1 MSGKTSDLYVVGML
15 GSPETWMVPEAAVS
29 NPARSSRRCSSP
41 STVDSA
47 ARRACY
53 DRAGPALPGGR
64 AAAVRVRGP
73 NLGEYADSL
82 VAKAQVRA
90 TLATISDDAY
100 NEYLDLRSL
109 EETRE
114 EVAGTPSP
122 ESQQD
127 RGCSPWTRSRRGADS
142 RRTRWLSTARLLCG
156 LSRQGGSS
164 SQPG

>member
-53 DRAGPALPGGR
+53 DQPGLALPGGR
-64 AAAVRVRGP
+64 AAALRVRGP
-73 NLGEYADSL
+73 NLGGYADSL

-90 TLATISDDAY
+90 TLATISDDATCAKLQPLISDECLPEMTR
-100 NEYLDLRSL
+100 NYLISI
-109 EETRE
+109 
-114 EVAGTPSP
+114 
-122 ESQQD
+122 
-127 RGCSPWTRSRRGADS
+127 
-142 RRTRWLSTARLLCG
+142 
-156 LSRQGGSS
+156 
-164 SQPG
+164 

>member
-1 MSGKTSDLYVVGML
+1 M
-15 GSPETWMVPEAAVS
+15 
-29 NPARSSRRCSSP
+29 SSRAQHYREAERLLSESEE
-41 STVDSA
+41 
-47 ARRACY
+47 
-53 DRAGPALPGGR
+53 
-64 AAAVRVRGP
+64 P

-122 ESQQD
+122 ESRD
-127 RGCSPWTRSRRGADS
+127 
-142 RRTRWLSTARLLCG
+142 WLKDDDE
-156 LSRQGGSS
+156 
-164 SQPG
+164 

>member
-1 MSGKTSDLYVVGML
+1 
-15 GSPETWMVPEAAVS
+15 MVPDAAVS
-29 NPARSSRRCSSP
+29 NPPRSSRRRSSP

-53 DRAGPALPGGR
+53 DQPGPALPGRR

-90 TLATISDDAY
+90 PLATISDDAY
-100 NEYLDLRSL
+100 NEHLDLRFL
-109 EETRE
+109 EEMRE

-122 ESQQD
+122 ESRD
-127 RGCSPWTRSRRGADS
+127 
-142 RRTRWLSTARLLCG
+142 WLKDDDE
-156 LSRQGGSS
+156 
-164 SQPG
+164 

>member
-53 DRAGPALPGGR
+53 EQPGPALPGGR
-64 AAAVRVRGP
+64 AAALRVRGP

-122 ESQQD
+122 K
-127 RGCSPWTRSRRGADS
+127 SRD
-142 RRTRWLSTARLLCG
+142 WLTDDDE
-156 LSRQGGSS
+156 
-164 SQPG
+164 

>member
-1 MSGKTSDLYVVGML
+1 
-15 GSPETWMVPEAAVS
+15 MVPEAAVS
-29 NPARSSRRCSSP
+29 NPPRSSRRCSSP

-53 DRAGPALPGGR
+53 EQPGPALPGGR
-64 AAAVRVRGP
+64 AAVRVRGP

-114 EVAGTPSP
+114 GWPGRRRRRAVTGSRTTTNQRA
-122 ESQQD
+122 QD
-127 RGCSPWTRSRRGADS
+127 ASVERLPCLRGAEERAAKVRAARARAQALKAQVSAATS
-142 RRTRWLSTARLLCG
+142 RYVAL
-156 LSRQGGSS
+156 
-164 SQPG
+164 

>member
-1 MSGKTSDLYVVGML
+1 
-15 GSPETWMVPEAAVS
+15 MVPEAAVS
-29 NPARSSRRCSSP
+29 NPPRSSRRCSSP

-53 DRAGPALPGGR
+53 EQPGPALPGGR
-64 AAAVRVRGP
+64 AAVRVRGP

-122 ESQQD
+122 KSRDWLTDDDESAGPGRKRRAVTLPAGG
-127 RGCSPWTRSRRGADS
+127 RGK
-142 RRTRWLSTARLLCG
+142 
-156 LSRQGGSS
+156 S
-164 SQPG
+164 SQGACGPRPRPALKAQVSAATSRYVAL

>member
-1 MSGKTSDLYVVGML
+1 MMVRSRRSNSQNTQVRVLIPVTVFDRWLAETGQRAAARGTPLDAEPLL
-15 GSPETWMVPEAAVS
+15 GPPETWMVPEAAVS

-53 DRAGPALPGGR
+53 EQPGPALPGGR
-64 AAAVRVRGP
+64 VAAVRVRGP

-82 VAKAQVRA
+82 VANAQVRA

-109 EETRE
+109 GRD
-114 EVAGTPSP
+114 A
-122 ESQQD
+122 
-127 RGCSPWTRSRRGADS
+127 
-142 RRTRWLSTARLLCG
+142 
-156 LSRQGGSS
+156 
-164 SQPG
+164 